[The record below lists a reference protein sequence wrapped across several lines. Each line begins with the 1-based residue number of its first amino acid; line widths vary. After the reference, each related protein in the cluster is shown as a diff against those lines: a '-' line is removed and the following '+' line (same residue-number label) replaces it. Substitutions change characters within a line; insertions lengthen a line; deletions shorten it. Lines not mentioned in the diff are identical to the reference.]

1 LEADDLARDCK
12 LNFGQYADDDALVFN
27 FASDA
32 IGSEKMIPSNR
43 SVFKSARIRLRAGR
57 SSAMPVRRG
66 NRLNVESH

>member
-32 IGSEKMIPSNR
+32 IASEK
-43 SVFKSARIRLRAGR
+43 
-57 SSAMPVRRG
+57 
-66 NRLNVESH
+66 